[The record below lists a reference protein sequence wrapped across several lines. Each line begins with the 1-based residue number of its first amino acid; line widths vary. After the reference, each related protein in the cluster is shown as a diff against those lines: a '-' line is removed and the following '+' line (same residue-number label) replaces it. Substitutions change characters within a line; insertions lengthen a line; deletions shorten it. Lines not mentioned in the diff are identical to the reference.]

1 MAVVDNL
8 EISIK
13 SEIASATKDID
24 KLIGKIGELSNSIK
38 SINVSNISSQVSK
51 LTTSFKN
58 INGGGFSEL
67 NKAVK
72 EAKGSISSIVDASG
86 KVLTSINNTSKGAEL
101 SLNRVSNAAKK
112 VSGTKLTFNTSDYNK
127 AIQRLSA
134 KFSEIG
140 KDFKASDNLKQL
152 EKQSSKLSTE
162 LDKLSQKEQKIIS
175 IGRVA
180 PDSTGFIGLQYN
192 ISKTVNELGIL
203 TDKINQLKSTT
214 SGTSGIKIIRG
225 DSAITSLEYLKK
237 ELQNINDLMQKTVT
251 QSQIETFVS
260 NLETGLGRLKQSF
273 PEQTQLI
280 EEYKNKIE
288 SLKNLSVK
296 IPEVDAR
303 NSFKGIPEAAR
314 YSTQE
319 AQRTLNEAMS
329 QVHAQVP
336 TEQFRNYTK
345 EIAEAAVK
353 LKELEAAGKGMG
365 HPEWDA
371 AHISLQRLKS
381 EAEAYK
387 KALNNKANGLDAD
400 TQAAKTLREQLKQL
414 QIPEIKEN
422 NLDKLQNQLEKT
434 KQKMA
439 SLKTELQNKLTMGKI
454 TASVDDSGYVR
465 MREQI
470 ALTGKTISALQDRIK
485 VFSEASEK
493 VTSLGNRIEEL
504 KSHINNL
511 QSQGFKAGDA
521 EFDKAAAA
529 LQRAE
534 QELKQYKAILAQP
547 SKGLDEDIKKT
558 NSLGNHVEELRKK
571 LDELKGRGLNFGDKE
586 FDKAYSELQKAEGE
600 LSKYKSSLNNTQ
612 KSSTAFA
619 DKTAQAFSKI
629 SNAAKNM
636 VSGAASALGRFGSAL
651 TLNRGNLNNLTN
663 GMSSFRNT
671 TSKTISSVGSL
682 TKQIAAASGVYLG
695 LYGAIKGIKSSIDFA
710 SSLTEAQN
718 VINVTFGKSAK
729 IIEDFTETSIQKFGL
744 SALSAKQTAGRY
756 QAMGTAL
763 GLPQKE
769 MAKMSVEL
777 TKLSADMASFY
788 DVAQSDVA
796 KSLQSVFTGTTAP
809 MRRYGVDLTV
819 TTLEEWAHKR
829 GIDAKIKSMSQAE
842 KMMLRY
848 AYVMERTGA
857 AQGDFERTI
866 YTWHNQMTLLKENFR
881 ELSGVIG
888 TVFINSLKPV
898 VIALNNVMGKVIAFS
913 KTVLNSLGK
922 IFGWTYED
930 TGGGVVNDFADEMEG
945 AEDLSDSMDDVAD
958 STDKATK
965 KQKEFNKQ
973 LSKFD
978 ELINYT
984 TSEKGGKDKDD
995 DDKTSVG
1002 DLADL
1007 GGEYGAGGEWKKSK
1021 SIFKEFE
1028 SELDSLYKLGDY
1040 IGQKL
1045 TKAMENI
1052 PWDSIYEKARN
1063 FGSGLASFLN
1073 GLISPEL
1080 FSALGKTVAGSINTA
1095 INAALGFGGNFD
1107 FSNFG
1112 SSIASFINS
1121 ALEGI
1126 DWGTALT
1133 AATTWGAGIAAAL
1146 NSFLDE
1152 ADFELI
1158 GKTVADFI
1166 NTAVWGA
1173 LAFAN
1178 NFNFG
1183 GFGKK
1188 LAQMINSFIK
1198 RTDFNAVGELIA
1210 KFVNGAARAALMFA
1224 QNFNFKGVGKS
1235 IATFINSALG
1245 GIKWKTILTAAS
1257 AWGKG
1262 IAQAINSFLKSTDF
1276 TLIGST
1282 VGNFINTA
1290 INFALSAG
1298 KELDFKG
1305 IGQKIADG
1313 INGAFATID
1322 FAGLAE
1328 TINTWVKGAL
1338 TTVVTLLQKTDFEAI
1353 GQKIGTFLAELD
1365 ILSMMGQFAQM
1376 LWEAIKAGFSLLG
1389 GLIQEAPLETA
1400 LIAAF
1405 AAFKFLGI
1413 GSVIGSAISSA
1424 ISSALVTNLAG
1435 KLGVDLM
1442 ADSSITSVLSTAL
1455 TTKLAP
1461 AIKVVTDNIGTI
1473 ATAVGTAVGAFAE
1486 FNVAKG
1492 AMENLTLG
1500 IENSTLGIGDFIAEI
1515 GKIGGAIALA
1525 VAAFTKALGQPAGTI
1540 IALIAGAVG
1549 AIKGIHDAF
1558 EKIEAETAMEA
1569 VADALRKPG
1578 GTPIEDLTK
1587 LYEDN
1592 INTIKSGFDGI
1603 NEKSK
1608 TLEVTQNNAEN
1619 TSKKIDLIKFAV
1631 ENGSKATEENTVK
1644 IKDAF
1649 DSLLSDTESI
1659 FEQEYD
1665 IIMTGISGAL
1675 SQSLIDAGYNVK
1687 EIVGVMDDLKDGH
1700 QKAIDDIKTKNE
1712 ELSKSFEAGEIT
1724 NEEYQTKLL
1733 ENYEQLGK
1741 ITGKTDEYTTSIN
1754 KVSDAIKDVDLSSIV
1769 NEDNT
1774 INTEKLSGTFKQLS
1788 NTADDA
1794 KKSINESS
1802 EGLTSAIEDYRA
1814 EAERMGNSKAATI
1827 LSDTLSLEKENVKK
1841 ATDGVN
1847 GELTAYGEA
1856 VETALIEKIP
1866 AVIEEAKKKYGEK
1879 GFLYHSLHSESEEV
1893 EKAIEEYKK
1902 STIEPTGKELEK
1914 LYSEA
1919 GVDWS
1924 SKASSATEGVL
1935 KSLFEPYN
1943 DNGVYT
1949 IAYDSLQ
1956 GNYSDVIEKAVK
1968 EVSSTAGKGGKEIT
1982 QTMSDSMPEG
1992 VDEKKAEEAG
2002 KKLTNKAKKSVDKKE
2017 LKKSGKEGGK
2027 ALSDGIPEGVDT
2039 KKAESAGKKVADE
2052 VVDTAI
2058 KQVKSKSKDIG
2069 GKAVDITITGLD
2081 ENWKKVDDWWKKA
2094 KMPEVKFTIEDIKS
2108 KVSAKWKEVTDWWGE
2123 SRKLKV
2129 DTSFITNENNVS
2141 SWWKKIKEW
2150 WGTKKLEVENSFKT
2164 TDSNVKSWWKKITD
2178 WWGTKKLEINSDF
2191 KTIQSEVN
2199 KWWTDKVKKW
2209 WGTKKLEVNSKFTT
2223 EKSTVVSWWT
2233 DKVKS
2238 WWGDRKV
2245 KVSTEY
2251 TTKQSTINGWGKD
2264 TVKWLKEGIS
2274 GAWGDFSEW
2283 VVGKIKK
2290 VINQVVDGL
2299 NWVLKEVGS
2308 SKRINQYAKGSSG
2321 LPQDTIGVVND
2332 QKGNTYREMIVPPHG
2347 KPFIPKGRNVTLPM
2361 EKGTKIMPAK
2371 QTKEFMD
2378 SMKNM
2383 PHFAKG
2389 IGSFTGEIFDYL
2401 DKPKE
2406 IIKIATDKFLDF
2418 SGLAKASLSVAKGV
2432 AKTLEDS
2439 SVGFIKKAFGSA
2451 GGGAGI
2457 ENAISWALKIAADDS
2472 HGYDQDNR
2480 WGNPDYD
2487 CSSFVISAFEQAGIK
2502 LKSAGA
2508 TYTGDMRDAALKTGF
2523 SDVTNSVNL
2532 SNGKGLKRGDILLRA
2547 GHHVALYL
2555 GDGQLVHASINEHN
2569 GITGGQP
2576 GDQNGR
2582 EILTRGYYN
2591 HPWSSILRYTGKSGD
2606 NKYAAGIGKIN
2617 MSDIVKGFAKGG
2629 LSKDELGVVNDQSG
2643 NTYKELII
2651 PPHGTP
2657 FIPEGRNVTLAM
2669 EKGTRIIPA
2678 DKTKKFL
2685 NSLPHFANGTEGFDG
2700 DKKSNGGNSIADGVS
2715 NAINDTLMP
2724 YIKEIVRALKS
2735 SSGTTVTTSGEK
2747 TTTKYSDT
2755 VKEIQAAWLDL
2766 AKWFE
2771 DTVAMP
2777 IEKTFQTLKEQLL
2790 NVFDTTNKELTE
2802 KYGEYATEWQDT
2814 LKEIPEWISDNVG
2827 SAITEKFEEFCSGL
2841 TEGLSGAWEGMQ
2853 GILSSIPGWV
2863 ESNVTSPFQGNFT
2876 SMFENMQGEHERL
2889 WDTIYSYSDKKLGE
2903 LETRL
2908 DNINSRITSAKAE
2921 AESIQAEIN
2930 SKTFDKITETITNAA
2945 DALSKPGGIQQAVQ
2959 AATGKTTAG
2968 KYIPSQTAKEEE
2980 KKEKTYHDSFVYWT
2994 PDKDKTSKESD
3005 GNVYTF
3011 TDKITG
3017 MDNKKTT
3024 TEKLSSM
3031 TTPNHTFET
3040 IKDATGKAMERVA
3053 DIINKNFSVSNI
3065 ADKLKV
3071 KRYAAGGFPEDGW
3084 FRASKGEFMGQFDD
3098 GTSYVANNQQ
3108 IQKAISAEVGGAVYN
3123 AVMAAMV
3130 NSNNNNGGDI
3140 VVNVDGESLFKI
3152 IKNKD
3157 NMMYNRTGKGAF
3169 EH

>member
-1 MAVVDNL
+1 MKGSDNMATIDNL
-8 EISIK
+8 DIQISASVRKATEAIDGLSRKIGQLSSSISGINTSGLSTLTSNVTKLSDAVSSFRSSDNFQNTIK
-13 SEIASATKDID
+13 SLKTLSQININSSSINNAANAINKISEAMNNMREIDFGDNPKKMANLVKSLSSINKIDDTGIKNATKAIGRIAGAMNRIRDMDFGDNAAKITELAKAISLLGNRSAVSAATNIPRLADAMKEFMTTMSTAPHVSRNLID
-24 KLIGKIGELSNSIK
+24 MTNAMAGFANAGSSSIRTANTLSVSITSMSKKITKIPNIMKGFNRNT
-38 SINVSNISSQVSK
+38 INMSK
-51 LTTSFKN
+51 GLGN
-58 INGGGFSEL
+58 L
-67 NKAVK
+67 
-72 EAKGSISSIVDASG
+72 KGSI
-86 KVLTSINNTSKGAEL
+86 
-101 SLNRVSNAAKK
+101 
-112 VSGTKLTFNTSDYNK
+112 
-127 AIQRLSA
+127 LSA
-134 KFSEIG
+134 VGTIAGAIG
-140 KDFKASDNLKQL
+140 AFDLLK
-152 EKQSSKLSTE
+152 SSVDISSSLTE
-162 LDKLSQKEQKIIS
+162 VQN
-175 IGRVA
+175 VV
-180 PDSTGFIGLQYN
+180 DSTF
-192 ISKTVNELGIL
+192 
-203 TDKINQLKSTT
+203 
-214 SGTSGIKIIRG
+214 G
-225 DSAITSLEYLKK
+225 DYTK
-237 ELQNINDLMQKTVT
+237 
-251 QSQIETFVS
+251 
-260 NLETGLGRLKQSF
+260 
-273 PEQTQLI
+273 
-280 EEYKNKIE
+280 KIE
-288 SLKNLSVK
+288 
-296 IPEVDAR
+296 D
-303 NSFKGIPEAAR
+303 
-314 YSTQE
+314 
-319 AQRTLNEAMS
+319 
-329 QVHAQVP
+329 
-336 TEQFRNYTK
+336 
-345 EIAEAAVK
+345 
-353 LKELEAAGKGMG
+353 
-365 HPEWDA
+365 
-371 AHISLQRLKS
+371 
-381 EAEAYK
+381 
-387 KALNNKANGLDAD
+387 
-400 TQAAKTLREQLKQL
+400 
-414 QIPEIKEN
+414 
-422 NLDKLQNQLEKT
+422 
-434 KQKMA
+434 
-439 SLKTELQNKLTMGKI
+439 
-454 TASVDDSGYVR
+454 
-465 MREQI
+465 
-470 ALTGKTISALQDRIK
+470 
-485 VFSEASEK
+485 
-493 VTSLGNRIEEL
+493 
-504 KSHINNL
+504 
-511 QSQGFKAGDA
+511 
-521 EFDKAAAA
+521 
-529 LQRAE
+529 
-534 QELKQYKAILAQP
+534 
-547 SKGLDEDIKKT
+547 
-558 NSLGNHVEELRKK
+558 
-571 LDELKGRGLNFGDKE
+571 
-586 FDKAYSELQKAEGE
+586 
-600 LSKYKSSLNNTQ
+600 
-612 KSSTAFA
+612 
-619 DKTAQAFSKI
+619 FSKI
-629 SNAAKNM
+629 SIQQFGMSELTAKQM
-636 VSGAASALGRFGSAL
+636 AGRF
-651 TLNRGNLNNLTN
+651 
-663 GMSSFRNT
+663 
-671 TSKTISSVGSL
+671 
-682 TKQIAAASGVYLG
+682 
-695 LYGAIKGIKSSIDFA
+695 
-710 SSLTEAQN
+710 
-718 VINVTFGKSAK
+718 
-729 IIEDFTETSIQKFGL
+729 
-744 SALSAKQTAGRY
+744 
-756 QAMGTAL
+756 QAMGTAI
-763 GLPQKE
+763 GFSQGK
-769 MAKMSVEL
+769 MSDMSVEL
-777 TKLSADMASFY
+777 TKLAADMASFY
-788 DVAQSDVA
+788 NVEQDAA
-796 KSLQSVFTGTTAP
+796 ATSLQSIFTGETDP
-809 MRRYGVDLTV
+809 LRQYGIDLAQ
-819 TTLEEWAHKR
+819 TTLEEWAHKQ
-829 GIDAKIKSMSQAE
+829 GIDAKMQSMSQME
-842 KMMLRY
+842 KVMLRY
-848 AYVMERTGA
+848 KYVMESTIPV
-857 AQGDFERTI
+857 QGDFAKTRDTWANGVRILAQNFEILGSTI
-866 YTWHNQMTLLKENFR
+866 G
-881 ELSGVIG
+881 GV
-888 TVFINSLKPV
+888 VINVLKPFV
-898 VIALNNVMGKVIAFS
+898 KALNVIMGQVNEFA
-913 KTVLNSLGK
+913 KTISTALGK
-922 IFGWTYED
+922 IFGWTYEEGGD
-930 TGGGVVNDFADEMEG
+930 TGSNLAAGAVG

-973 LSKFD
+973 LSKLD

-984 TSEKGGKDKDD
+984 TSEKGGKDKDKDKDNGANLD
-995 DDKTSVG
+995 DLEG
-1002 DLADL
+1002 L
-1007 GGEYGAGGEWKKSK
+1007 GGKYGEGKWKKTD
-1021 SIFKEFE
+1021 SILKGYE

-2069 GKAVDITITGLD
+2069 GKAVDSTITGLD
-2081 ENWKKVDDWWKKA
+2081 ENWKKVEDWWKKA

-2108 KVSAKWKEVTDWWGE
+2108 KVFAKWKEVTDWWGE

-2129 DTSFITNENNVS
+2129 DTSFMTNENNVS

-2321 LPQDTIGVVND
+2321 LPQDTIGLVND

-2432 AKTLEDS
+2432 VKTLEDS
-2439 SVGFIKKAFGSA
+2439 SVGFIKKVFDSA

-2457 ENAISWALKIAADDS
+2457 ERAISWALKIAADDS

-2487 CSSFVISAFEQAGIK
+2487 CSSFIISAFEQAGIR

-2508 TYTGDMRDAALKTGF
+2508 TYTGDIRDAALKTGF

-2532 SNGKGLKRGDILLRA
+2532 SNGKGLKRGDILLDP
-2547 GHHVALYL
+2547 GHHVALYI
-2555 GDGQLVHASINEHN
+2555 GDGQLVHASINEN
-2569 GITGGQP
+2569 KKITGGQP

-2606 NKYAAGIGKIN
+2606 NKYAAGIGRIN
-2617 MSDIVKGFAKGG
+2617 ISDIVKGFAKGG

-2678 DKTKKFL
+2678 DRTKKFL
-2685 NSLPHFANGTEGFDG
+2685 NSLPHFANGTEDFDG
-2700 DKKSNGGNSIADGVS
+2700 DKKPKGGNSIAAGVS
-2715 NAINDTLMP
+2715 QAINDTLMP
-2724 YIKEIVRALKS
+2724 YIKEIVRALKNGG
-2735 SSGTTVTTSGEK
+2735 GTTVTTSGKK

-2755 VKEIQAAWLDL
+2755 VKEIQAAWLNL

-2771 DTVAMP
+2771 DTVAKP

-2790 NVFDTTNKELTE
+2790 NVFDATNKELTE

-2814 LKEIPEWISDNVG
+2814 LKEIPEWLKENVG
-2827 SAITEKFEEFCSGL
+2827 DTIVEKFEELCSGL
-2841 TEGLSGAWEGMQ
+2841 TEGLSGAWEEMQ

-2863 ESNVTSPFQGNFT
+2863 ESDVTSPFQGSFT
-2876 SMFENMQGEHERL
+2876 SMFENIQGEHERL
-2889 WDTIYSYSDKKLGE
+2889 WGTIYSYSDKKLGE

-2908 DNINSRITSAKAE
+2908 GNINSSITSAKAE
-2921 AESIQAEIN
+2921 AESIQAEIS
-2930 SKTFDKITETITNAA
+2930 SKTFDKITETITNTA
-2945 DALSKPGGIQQAVQ
+2945 DTLSQTGGIQTAMQAV
-2959 AATGKTTAG
+2959 TGKTTAG
-2968 KYIPSQTAKEEE
+2968 KYIPSQTAKEED

-2994 PDKDKTSKESD
+2994 PNKNTKKVNGNTYTVTSDVNETAKNAAQTVQNSVE
-3005 GNVYTF
+3005 
-3011 TDKITG
+3011 KIT
-3017 MDNKKTT
+3017 TT
-3024 TEKLSSM
+3024 I
-3031 TTPNHTFET
+3031 N
-3040 IKDATGKAMERVA
+3040 DALQK
-3053 DIINKNFSVSNI
+3053 SNI
-3065 ADKLKV
+3065 LSRLKV
-3071 KRYAAGGFPEDGW
+3071 KRYATGGFPEDGW

-3123 AVMAAMV
+3123 AVVAAMV
-3130 NSNNNNGGDI
+3130 NSNSNNGGDI